1 MDLHPEDLLEREI
14 RGELS
19 EAELARLDLH
29 SQQCAVCR
37 LERRARDDFRL
48 DDESPAAEA
57 DVARLLASM
66 AGPLALHELHR
77 TAKVSS
83 PMRYVRFVAVAAA
96 VVTMTGLAAA
106 AARWPDV
113 RAVVMPWTASAPAAA
128 MADATPAPKSAS
140 HSALHRVAAVVQPA
154 IVEAPAAP
162 PVAAD
167 EVAPS
172 APPPAVVTPPPVAV
186 AAQAASIHHAAR
198 PVILASVATNA
209 APNVG
214 APIAAAPSPVDGD
227 GDADAS
233 TVFRKANAALQAG
246 DHSRAGELYGLL
258 LNRYPSTPEAH
269 ASLALFGRMLLD
281 DGNANGALQCF
292 DDYLRKGGAL
302 REEVMLGRALAFQR
316 IGPRAA
322 ADEARAWSSLI
333 DAYPGSVHTGRA
345 RRRLSEL
352 ARL

>member
-14 RGELS
+14 SGELS
-19 EAELARLDLH
+19 EAELARLELH

-37 LERRARDDFRL
+37 LERRARDDFRI

-57 DVARLLASM
+57 DVTRLLAAM
-66 AGPLALHELHR
+66 AGPLALQGLNR
-77 TAKVSS
+77 APKAS
-83 PMRYVRFVAVAAA
+83 PMRYLRFVAAAAA
-96 VVTMTGLAAA
+96 VVTMTGFAAA
-106 AARWPDV
+106 AARWPEV
-113 RAVVMPWTASAPAAA
+113 RMVVMPWTASSPATAVVAAAPAA
-128 MADATPAPKSAS
+128 KSDPHAG
-140 HSALHRVAAVVQPA
+140 AGRRVAAVVAQPA
-154 IVEAPAAP
+154 VVEAPLAP

-167 EVAPS
+167 ELAAP
-172 APPPAVVTPPPVAV
+172 APAPEPVTPAPVAV
-186 AAQAASIHHAAR
+186 AAAPVHRAVRAAA
-198 PVILASVATNA
+198 PASVTASA
-209 APNVG
+209 AP
-214 APIAAAPSPVDGD
+214 AANPSPVDGD
-227 GDADAS
+227 GDAS

-246 DHSRAGELYGLL
+246 DHSQAGQLYGLL

-322 ADEARAWSSLI
+322 ADEARAWNTLI
-333 DAYPGSVHTGRA
+333 DTYPGSVHAGRA

-352 ARL
+352 GSLARL

>member
-14 RGELS
+14 SGELS

-29 SQQCAVCR
+29 AKQCAVCR
-37 LERRARDDFRL
+37 LERRAREDFRL

-57 DVARLLASM
+57 EVTRLLAAM
-66 AGPLALHELHR
+66 AGPLALQGLRR
-77 TAKVSS
+77 TPAAS
-83 PMRYVRFVAVAAA
+83 PMRYLRFVAAAAA
-96 VVTMTGLAAA
+96 VVTMTGHAAA
-106 AARWPDV
+106 AARWPEV
-113 RAVVMPWTASAPAAA
+113 RAVVMPWTASSGATAAVAAPPSAKSDSHPAA
-128 MADATPAPKSAS
+128 
-140 HSALHRVAAVVQPA
+140 HRVASVAQPA
-154 IVEAPAAP
+154 VVEAPPAPPAADLADTGATSAAP
-162 PVAAD
+162 PVV
-167 EVAPS
+167 E
-172 APPPAVVTPPPVAV
+172 TPTPVATPV
-186 AAQAASIHHAAR
+186 HRAAR
-198 PVILASVATNA
+198 PVVLASTTVHVAPA
-209 APNVG
+209 AIAG
-214 APIAAAPSPVDGD
+214 ANSSVD

-233 TVFRKANAALQAG
+233 AVFRKANAALQAG
-246 DHSRAGELYGLL
+246 DHAQAGQLYGVL

-292 DDYLRKGGAL
+292 DDYLRRGGAL

-322 ADEARAWSSLI
+322 GDEARAWSSLV
-333 DAYPGSVHTGRA
+333 DAYPGSVHAERA